1 MRHSGEPADMEFSE
15 IIEQNRQRFLEFN
28 LRKYGRFQ
36 DLIPNP
42 SVRKV
47 INAIPLLLSLNHR
60 KIPGY
65 VEGPVPFGIANYQP
79 DEDAK
84 KFLRARFP
92 GAPLDF
98 SAGGGFI
105 EMLAVMGSIGTVAYN
120 KKSDFDYWVCI
131 QRHSIT
137 DEMYANFLR
146 KVDEIQKW
154 AMKEIE
160 IPVHLFVNDIDKIR
174 ENIFA
179 EDDDEAFGTTVG
191 AMLKDEFFRSSIII
205 AGKIP
210 FWWVVPHFIRDDE
223 YESFYERLPDEMRE
237 KQYVDIG
244 NLYEISRDNFLGS
257 ALFQIIKSLGNPFK
271 SIIKIGV
278 LEKYL
283 FSDANALLSHRLKMS
298 ILHGAITDIMLDS
311 YLFMFEEVYSYYSST
326 LRDEA
331 LLGVLKQN
339 LYLKVDPQISRY
351 SGVKDKKNIPYKVGV
366 MFSYVRQW
374 GWNMEMIRDL
384 DNFDNWDFNR
394 VMSFWDNV
402 KRFILLSYQRISSQM
417 PAMNLEKKISESD
430 FMLLSRKITTH
441 FRRQPGKIDQHI
453 TFKDTPSESIL
464 YLEAMNP
471 GVKESE
477 WRLSKRDRSAAE
489 EFTTTTIKSGQNILD
504 LLAWMAI
511 NNIYDPNFSRLNI
524 QSGYVRLNQNSVTE
538 LLNEIC
544 SFFSGKHSQIRNDY
558 FLRGDFKLMN
568 MVIINFNQDNVD
580 TIRTIHHLYLTSWG
594 EAYLKEYASEND
606 LQEILCGILRDG
618 MINKVPFENYCR
630 IITPES
636 YKKHYKRIINLFRES
651 YAALIGA
658 DQRRSVRFI
667 AQIGDRYAA
676 ITRDGD
682 TIEHI
687 SNKSLRNLLTAV
699 SLKPKQ
705 EIAYRIHGE
714 GYLERLELIY
724 RTMKR
729 NAITLATDEIG
740 DHIAFYLIN
749 EKGNLF
755 VCFKPVSERFAVL
768 SNIYYFSR
776 KIAGRINSAAGRELI
791 NADGFRLLKTGVD
804 NFNTLTILNE
814 TQKFEESVMMKKNA
828 DSGLSVTIAGKAGS
842 EALYNF
848 RFGESASSGFVPL
861 KELHT
866 IVGWIRSIQKNAAS
880 AIVLIGDVMIDG
892 DAKSRGV
899 SDSTPY
905 FLEKYKLEF
914 LIEKYLRE
922 C

>member
-1 MRHSGEPADMEFSE
+1 MEFSE

-36 DLIPNP
+36 ELIPNP

-47 INAIPLLLSLNHR
+47 INSIPLLLSLNQR

-65 VEGPVPFGIANYQP
+65 VEGPVPFGITGFAP

-92 GAPLDF
+92 AVTLDF
-98 SAGGGFI
+98 SAGTGFI
-105 EMLAVMGSIGTVAYN
+105 EMLAVMGSVGTVAYN

-131 QRHSIT
+131 KRRGIT
-137 DEMYANFLR
+137 DEMYANFLK

-210 FWWVVPHFIRDDE
+210 FWWVVPHFVQDDE
-223 YESFYERLPDEMRE
+223 YDSFYERLTDEMKE

-244 NLYEISRDNFLGS
+244 NLYEISKDNFLGS

-283 FSDANALLSHRLKMS
+283 FGDANALLSHRLKMS
-298 ILHGAITDIMLDS
+298 ILHGTITDIMLDS
-311 YLFMFEEVYSYYSST
+311 YLFMFEEVYQYYSST
-326 LRDEA
+326 LKDEA

-366 MFSYVRQW
+366 MLSYVRQW
-374 GWNMEMIRDL
+374 GWNVETIRDL

-441 FRRQPGKIDQHI
+441 FRRQAGKIDQHI

-477 WRLSKRDRSAAE
+477 WRLSKRDRSASD
-489 EFTTTTIKSGQNILD
+489 EFTTTTIKAGENILD

-511 NNIYDPNFSRLNI
+511 NNIYDHNFSRLNI

-544 SFFSGKHSQIRNDY
+544 SFFSGKQSQIRNDY
-558 FLRGDFKLMN
+558 FLRADFKLLN
-568 MVIINFNQDNVD
+568 LIIINFNLDNVD

-594 EAYLKEYASEND
+594 EAYLKEYSSEND
-606 LQEILCGILRDG
+606 LLDILCGILRDG
-618 MINKVPFENYCR
+618 MIKKLPFETYCR

-651 YAALIGA
+651 YAALIESGA
-658 DQRRSVRFI
+658 RTSVRFI
-667 AQIGDRYAA
+667 ARIGDKYAA
-676 ITRDGD
+676 ITRDRD
-682 TIEHI
+682 IIEQT
-687 SNKSLRNLLTAV
+687 SNSSLRNLLTAV
-699 SLKPKQ
+699 SLKPKP
-705 EIAYRIHGE
+705 EITYRIHGE

-729 NAITLATDEIG
+729 NAITLASDEIG
-740 DHIAFYLIN
+740 DHNAFYLIN

-755 VCFKPVSERFAVL
+755 VSFKPVSERFTVL

-776 KIAGRINSAAGRELI
+776 KISGRVNSAAGRELV
-791 NADGFRLLKTGVD
+791 NTNGFRLLKTGVD
-804 NFNTLTILNE
+804 NFNSPTIVNE

-828 DSGLSVTIAGKAGS
+828 DSGISITINRRMGS
-842 EALYNF
+842 DAFYNF
-848 RFGESASSGFVPL
+848 SFGGNASSGFVTL
-861 KELHT
+861 KEMRSV
-866 IVGWIRSIQKNAAS
+866 IGWIRSMQKSGMTAPL
-880 AIVLIGDVMIDG
+880 LISDVTIDG
-892 DAKSRGV
+892 DEKRGAV
-899 SDSTPY
+899 SGSTPY
-905 FLEKYKLEF
+905 YLEKYKLEF
-914 LIEKYLRE
+914 LLEKYMKE